1 MRPLICHAGQFG
13 LPLSSSTVLAYAP
26 VMRASLDDSALM
38 LQYKDGD
45 DSAFETLYRRH
56 NDALYRYLLRLC
68 RHQHTAEDLY
78 QETWSKII
86 RSRNRY
92 RPTAKFTTFLYRIA
106 HNCFIDHVRR
116 NKRHRV
122 ESATDPDT
130 TMDMSD
136 QPAVLVEKSA
146 ARERLAAA
154 LLLLPDEQRDVF
166 LLHEEAGLNL
176 DAIAYVTGVSR
187 ETAKSRL
194 RYAVKKLKGAMAD
207 PVLKSGGERSRPHT
221 GTPG

>member
-1 MRPLICHAGQFG
+1 MRPLVCLAGQSG
-13 LPLSSSTVLAYAP
+13 LPLSSGTVLAYAP

-38 LQYKDGD
+38 LRYKDGD

-106 HNCFIDHVRR
+106 HNCFIDHIRR
-116 NKRHRV
+116 NKRHNV
-122 ESATDPDT
+122 ESTVDPDA

-136 QPAVLVEKSA
+136 QPAILVEKSK
-146 ARERLAAA
+146 ARERLEAA

-176 DAIAYVTGVSR
+176 DAIAHVTGVSR

-194 RYAVKKLKGAMAD
+194 RYAVKKLKSAMAD
-207 PVLKSGGERSRPHT
+207 PALKSDGKSGRPHA